1 MYANKVS
8 LAKLFGVSPPTVY
21 RRIEGIKKEIGAR
34 YNRYAI
40 LDGIT
45 SVAVFADYEKYH
57 KQLEDK
63 NLRKYVPEF
72 DMKQASAYMFGD
84 EIEHRRSRK

>member
-8 LAKLFGVSPPTVY
+8 IAKLFGISCPTVY
-21 RRIEGIKKEIGAR
+21 RRIEGIKQEIGKR
-34 YNRYAI
+34 YNQYAI
-40 LDGIT
+40 LDGLV

-57 KQLEDK
+57 KQLCDK

-72 DMKQASAYMFGD
+72 DAKQAEAYIFD
-84 EIEHRRSRK
+84 KRKKEWETV